1 MCTRL
6 FQSHRTRWTTAIRS
20 HQCRPR
26 VGKTD
31 YDVIVVGGGHA
42 GCEAAAAAVRA
53 GAQTALVTQ
62 SLHTIGEMSCN
73 PSIGGV
79 GKGTLVREIDALD
92 GLMGRVADQA
102 GIQFHMLN
110 ASKGPA
116 VRGPRAQMD
125 RDLYQKTMQRL
136 LRSID
141 GLTLEEEAVDD
152 LILSKHENQALGII
166 TSSGRCIYSRAVVI
180 TTGTFLRG
188 MIYLGRDIRIPAGRH
203 RRDCRDVE
211 PPSLGLAK
219 TLEDFEFP
227 IGRLK
232 TGTPPRLDG
241 NTIDTNE
248 LEMQCSDPVPQFF
261 SYLNDLDP
269 PIPHNKLVACHVTYT
284 NELTHELVRNNL
296 HALPEF
302 SSGNGKGVG
311 PRYCPSIDTKVIRF
325 PDRNRHQIWLEPEG
339 LQTSIVYPNGIST
352 AFPEKL
358 QLELVRTIKGLEKA
372 DIVRPGYSVEYDY
385 IDPRSLHATLET
397 KKIQGLYLAGQING
411 TTGYEEA
418 AAQGIIAGL
427 NAGLTSKDLPPFT
440 LDRAD
445 AFIGVLIDDLT
456 SLGTKEPYRMFTSR
470 SEYRLLLRQDNA
482 DLRLTRRAYDHH
494 STLVS
499 SKRMK
504 LLEHKHQLMHKSRD
518 ALLSFVQDPHE
529 WARLGVKI
537 SRDGVARSAYQIL
550 SFPHVSSS
558 TVDAIWSNI
567 SLPDDVSTR
576 NKVVELLS
584 TESLYAAQ
592 LRSQRHEIVMYRDK
606 QHIELPNWIDY
617 SKFSMITNEE
627 REKLQE
633 AKPRTI
639 YAASRISGVRSST
652 LLMLYQYAVHQQKK
666 GVQESA
672 K

>member
-1 MCTRL
+1 MHTRL
-6 FQSHRTRWTTAIRS
+6 FRCQRIQWTTALRIRHYRS
-20 HQCRPR
+20 EGGNP
-26 VGKTD
+26 D

-53 GAQTALVTQ
+53 GAKTALVTQ
-62 SLHTIGEMSCN
+62 KLHTIGEMSCN

-92 GLMGRVADQA
+92 GLMGRIADQA
-102 GIQFHMLN
+102 GIQYHMLN

-125 RDLYQKTMQRL
+125 RDLYQKTMQRF
-136 LRSID
+136 LRSIA

-152 LILSKHENQALGII
+152 LIVSKSGHRALGII
-166 TSSGRCIYSRAVVI
+166 TSSGRCIHSRAVVI

-203 RRDCRDVE
+203 RRDCREVE
-211 PPSLGLAK
+211 PPSVGLAK
-219 TLEDFEFP
+219 TLQDFEFP

-241 NTIDTNE
+241 NTIDTNG
-248 LEMQCSDPVPQFF
+248 LEVQYSDPVPQLF
-261 SYLNDLDP
+261 SYLHDLEP
-269 PIPHNKLVACHVTYT
+269 PIPQNKLVTCHVTYT
-284 NELTHELVRNNL
+284 NEVTHELVRDNL
-296 HALPEF
+296 DSLPEF
-302 SSGNGKGVG
+302 STGNGKGVG
-311 PRYCPSIDTKVIRF
+311 PRYCPSIDTKVLRF

-372 DIVRPGYSVEYDY
+372 EIVRPGYSVEYDY

-418 AAQGIIAGL
+418 AAQGVIAGL
-427 NAGLTSKDLPPFT
+427 NAGLTSNDLPPFT

-456 SLGTKEPYRMFTSR
+456 SLGTNEPYRMFTSR

-482 DLRLTRRAYDHH
+482 DLRLTRRAYEHH
-494 STLVS
+494 PTLVS
-499 SKRMK
+499 TERMRQLDLK
-504 LLEHKHQLMHKSRD
+504 TQLMDEGRE
-518 ALLSFVQDPHE
+518 ALQSFVQDPHE
-529 WARLGVKI
+529 WTRFGVKV

-550 SFPHVSSS
+550 SFPQVSSS
-558 TVDAIWSNI
+558 TLKEIWKRVPLLNHE
-567 SLPDDVSTR
+567 STR
-576 NKVVELLS
+576 NKVRELLS

-617 SKFSMITNEE
+617 SKFSMISSEE

-633 AKPRTI
+633 AKPTTI

-652 LLMLYQYAVHQQKK
+652 LLMLYQYTIHQQKRGASRK
-666 GVQESA
+666 I
-672 K
+672 